1 MPINQ
6 LDATDRRILALL
18 QEDARL
24 TNVELAEKVHL
35 SPFPCLRRVRRLES
49 SGVIRGYHAELDR
62 RGVGLELT
70 VFVGIKVERHH
81 EEQANAF
88 RHAVVQLP
96 EVVTAHLVSGES
108 DFLLQ
113 VVVPS
118 LSAYEAFLTGTLLR
132 LPGVSDIRS
141 NFAIQPL
148 KEYGTLLLD
157 HE

>member
-1 MPINQ
+1 
-6 LDATDRRILALL
+6 
-18 QEDARL
+18 RL

-35 SPFPCLRRVRRLES
+35 SPSPCLRRVRRLES

-108 DFLLQ
+108 
-113 VVVPS
+113 
-118 LSAYEAFLTGTLLR
+118 
-132 LPGVSDIRS
+132 
-141 NFAIQPL
+141 
-148 KEYGTLLLD
+148 
-157 HE
+157 